1 MSMMGTLRFVGLA
14 VITAVAPVVVVA
26 GSSPA
31 HADPPNLGDYCSV
44 QGALT
49 RAADGTVLECTSA
62 YRGAPMVWMG
72 ITQPTR

>member
-1 MSMMGTLRFVGLA
+1 MGTLRFVGLA

-26 GSSPA
+26 GSRPA

-62 YRGAPMVWMG
+62 YHGAPMVWMG
-72 ITQPTR
+72 ITPPTR